1 MARKDRVLE
10 GEGLDLDP
18 RTDAGVRTSA
28 ATNEG
33 EQDEQQAIAGPSA
46 VSPPSPS
53 TGIVIEPLVRGSG
66 GGPTRRRR
74 AARTPEEHPAPD
86 A

>member
-1 MARKDRVLE
+1 MLE
-10 GEGLDLDP
+10 GEGPDLDP

-33 EQDEQQAIAGPSA
+33 EQDEQQVAGPSA